1 MNAER
6 AHSSS
11 SNFIHAEIL
20 CRKGTIQRI
29 SLSEIYGKKQRP
41 WYGPLL
47 SKIAKDDF
55 RLEQAQ
61 AAKPVL

>member
-29 SLSEIYGKKQRP
+29 CMPEIDGKSGGHGTDRCFLKSLKMIFK
-41 WYGPLL
+41 
-47 SKIAKDDF
+47 
-55 RLEQAQ
+55 LEQAQ
-61 AAKPVL
+61 AAKPV